1 MKKEDIVNAMQD
13 IDEKLVEQA
22 DMARRGKNV
31 KRSRRKIAFFSVGAA
46 AAVVCGAFVISNL
59 TGGFS
64 KLISSPYAVA
74 MAAYP
79 EQSNYPNDLAVNR
92 DDKMDKWRSDREVRY
107 NAAQSIPDKTDDFFA
122 QTTKTFLSDTDEK
135 NSVYSPVNLYMALAV
150 LAQSTNGDTL
160 SQILEVMGA
169 DSRKQAA
176 EIAENIWNAV
186 YIDDGVAKTVLANSL
201 WLNEGVEVKEETAR
215 QIADAFKASIFKG
228 NMQSSD
234 YANALSAWIKEQTGG
249 LINEKVEF
257 SDDELLEIVSTLY
270 YKANWNDEFHKSSNE
285 ERAFHAPDGDVTAT
299 FMYEYDGCGTY
310 YYGNTFGAVKKS
322 LDHGGTMTFILPDE
336 DKSVDDVLAD
346 EDFAALVFGSDF
358 NSGIMGYKK
367 YKNMITRVHVP
378 KFDIMSEMDLAAG
391 LRSLGMTDVFEDGD
405 FSALVSYDYP
415 LMITEVKHTV
425 RVSMDEQGVTAA
437 AVIRMPL
444 AGAGEPPEEEIELYF
459 DRPFIFVITSEQGV
473 PLFVGTIYNLG

>member
-1 MKKEDIVNAMQD
+1 MKKEDIVNAMQN
-13 IDEKLVEQA
+13 IDEKLVEQT
-22 DMARRGKNV
+22 DKARRGKSV
-31 KRSRRKIAFFSVGAA
+31 KRSRKKIAFLSAGAA

-64 KLISSPYAVA
+64 KLISSPYAIA

-79 EQSNYPNDLAVNR
+79 EQSNYPNDLAINR
-92 DDKMDKWRSDREVRY
+92 DEKMDKWRSDREVRY

-122 QTTKTFLSDTDEK
+122 QTTKTFLSNTDGQ

-169 DSRKQAA
+169 DSKEQAA
-176 EIAENIWNAV
+176 EIAENVWNAV

-201 WLNEGVEVKEETAR
+201 WLNEDADVNEKTAEK
-215 QIADAFKASIFKG
+215 IAEQFKASIFKG
-228 NMQSSD
+228 DMQSSG
-234 YANALSAWIKEQTGG
+234 YANALQAWIKEQTGG
-249 LINEKVEF
+249 LINEKAEF
-257 SDDELLEIVSTLY
+257 SADELLEIVSTLY
-270 YKANWNDEFHKSSNE
+270 YEANWNDEFNKSANE
-285 ERAFHAPDGDVTAT
+285 ERAFHTLNGDVTAT
-299 FMYEYDGCGTY
+299 FMYEYDSCGDY

-336 DKSVDDVLAD
+336 DKSIDDVLAD
-346 EDFAALVFGSDF
+346 EDFAAFIFGSDAD
-358 NSGIMGYKK
+358 SGIIGYEKH
-367 YKNMITRVHVP
+367 KNMITRVHVP
-378 KFDIMSEMDLAAG
+378 KFDITSEMDLKGG

-405 FSALVSYDYP
+405 FSSLVSSDDP

-437 AVIRMPL
+437 AVIRMPM
-444 AGAGEPPEEEIELYF
+444 AGAGAPPDDEIELYF

-473 PLFVGTIYNLG
+473 PLFVGTVYNPQ